1 MRSGWNGRG
10 SPLRRVG
17 STGVPPFGDRLL
29 LPERFEDSDELHRTA
44 AGLAGVFELRA
55 FLQSGWRPRAEF
67 AVGFDFDIGGFDRV
81 SHIVDR
87 RLGGSA
93 MESVMTDLLQ
103 SLRQHVLQEPG
114 DEDQSGKRHDSV
126 GRHPSLAVGK

>member
-1 MRSGWNGRG
+1 M
-10 SPLRRVG
+10 PI
-17 STGVPPFGDRLL
+17 
-29 LPERFEDSDELHRTA
+29 A
-44 AGLAGVFELRA
+44 K
-55 FLQSGWRPRAEF
+55 SGWRPRAEF
-67 AVGFDFDIGGFDRV
+67 VVGFDFDIGGFDRV

-103 SLRQHVLQEPG
+103 SLRQHVLQESG